1 MIYCFA
7 IGAVI
12 GIIVLVIEAL
22 RHQWALWSKE
32 GVTAMIIYP
41 VVCGWALCFTWKIIQ
56 WPFL

>member
-1 MIYCFA
+1 MIYCFV

-22 RHQWALWSKE
+22 RHQWALWSTE
-32 GVTAMIIYP
+32 GITAMIIYP
-41 VVCGWALCFTWKIIQ
+41 VVFGWTLCFLWKIVQ

>member
-1 MIYCFA
+1 MIYCFV

-32 GVTAMIIYP
+32 GVAAMIIYP
-41 VVCGWALCFTWKIIQ
+41 VVCGWTLCFLWKIVQ
-56 WPFL
+56 WTFL